1 MPPHDPSIGADPH
14 LGRRID
20 ELERELSQARLRET
34 ATAEIL
40 RVISHSKADAQPVFD
55 TIVRSA
61 LKLCDGLFS
70 SLFQFDGILLHPSP
84 ITTTAPR
91 PSNSCIAHIRD
102 HPTGV
107 VGPAARSWIA
117 SLSKYSMSTSIPSF
131 SNR

>member
-70 SLFQFDGILLHPSP
+70 SLFQFVSP

-107 VGPAARSWIA
+107 VGPA
-117 SLSKYSMSTSIPSF
+117 
-131 SNR
+131 